1 VLYYGGS
8 RTRGTRRIR
17 GFEGERSEEGEERR
31 GEERRGE
38 ERRGETHFELHMSGM
53 IQIVIS
59 IFDILSSAISYPFYD
74 L

>member
-1 VLYYGGS
+1 MLYYGGS

-17 GFEGERSEEGEERR
+17 GFERREG
-31 GEERRGE
+31 
-38 ERRGETHFELHMSGM
+38 RGETHFEFHMSGM

-59 IFDILSSAISYPFYD
+59 IFDILFISHILPV